1 MTPWRWLPKIVAI
14 CPIFLLSFCLAYQI
28 GFALEVNGV
37 GVEDQ
42 DSFVEGVAEIPTELN
57 DLSEAQARAA
67 FDEAFQ
73 NAGFVGP
80 ANRDARVAM
89 TNHIFNSHDFIGIG
103 KTFSMVFFDQN
114 DCNKTVLK
122 VSISLVPASHDVI
135 DAGSRGDFGDQTDDV
150 IRAHEAAHRATD
162 RRAVETQPFRD
173 SVSGVLSSF
182 ERRDQIV
189 GVEQIAVEELHK
201 ITGHDAGGTKSKV
214 DDGTIKDPTSEA
226 ELRTLGE
233 TAGTNARATF
243 NRENGI
249 RAASVRSQ
257 SNSDHG
263 SMPVQRQCGPP
274 PATGG
279 NFDRNNNG
287 TIEDAEFFEALDAWI
302 GNQISDS
309 QFFEIVDDWIG
320 DSGSG
325 SPTPPPTSHPP
336 ASSNPIP
343 ENLRLGC
350 FVERLEHPCD
360 NIQLPIPEA
369 QIGLA
374 FMNDF
379 EWPAGSSIEIRVSSF
394 VNGIELIDGKVTAP
408 YTGRVGQL
416 GTGLLY
422 SINIPV
428 ESRNAMG
435 MLMAQFFYLGFG
447 QAMGLIDVSVSI
459 VLPDGTRKE
468 LSNSLQLNSR
478 PGSSAAVVSN
488 RESLSVRHLQSPIA
502 FRVDQVGS
510 NNAQLQ
516 LDVFGING
524 SLIFTSTEVMG
535 RSMIWRYQ
543 NRFGQPVSNGTYFYR
558 LSTKNPDGTML
569 SSELRRIV
577 IIR

>member
-1 MTPWRWLPKIVAI
+1 MTPWRWLPKSLFIGSI
-14 CPIFLLSFCLAYQI
+14 ILLSLFLNFQI

-42 DSFVEGVAEIPTELN
+42 DSFVEGVATIPTELN

-73 NAGFVGP
+73 DAGFVGA
-80 ANRDARVAM
+80 ANRDAREAM

-103 KTFSMVFFDQN
+103 KTFSIVFFDQN

-122 VSISLVPASHDVI
+122 VSISLVPASHDPI
-135 DAGSRGDFGDQTDDV
+135 DAASRADFGDQTDDV

-182 ERRDQIV
+182 QRRDQIV

-201 ITGHDAGGTKSKV
+201 ITGHDGAGTKSKV

-226 ELRTLGE
+226 ELRALGE

-249 RAASVRSQ
+249 RAAGVHSQ
-257 SNSDHG
+257 SISDHG
-263 SMPVQRQCGPP
+263 SMPVQRQCVPP

-287 TIEDAEFFEALDAWI
+287 TIEDTEFFEALDAWI

-325 SPTPPPTSHPP
+325 SPTPPTTSPP
-336 ASSNPIP
+336 SSPHSVP
-343 ENLRLGC
+343 DDLRLGC
-350 FVERLEHPCD
+350 FVARLEHPCD

-379 EWPAGSSIEIRVSSF
+379 EWPAGSSIEIRVSSI

-428 ESRNAMG
+428 DSRNAMG

-447 QAMGLIDVSVSI
+447 QAIGLIDVSVSI

-478 PGSSAAVVSN
+478 PGSSAVATAN
-488 RESLSVRHLQSPIA
+488 RESHSVRHLQYSIVL
-502 FRVDQVGS
+502 RVDQIGPV
-510 NNAQLQ
+510 NTQFQLEII
-516 LDVFGING
+516 DISGA
-524 SLIFTSTEVMG
+524 LIFSSTDVWG

-543 NRFGQPVSNGTYFYR
+543 NNFGQPVSNGTYFYR
-558 LSTKNPDGTML
+558 LSSRSLGGMIIK
-569 SSELRRIV
+569 SELRKIV
-577 IIR
+577 VLR